1 MAIRKI
7 PLKEHS
13 YVTDGGSATSK
24 EEADERPIDPQVEIS
39 ILHIR
44 KAILTDRA
52 THDKVGVN
60 LLPTA
65 QFDA

>member
-24 EEADERPIDPQVEIS
+24 EADERPIDPQVESS
-39 ILHIR
+39 IFHIR
-44 KAILTDRA
+44 QAILADRA
-52 THDKVGVN
+52 IHDKVGIN
-60 LLPTA
+60 LLPA
-65 QFDA
+65 YPN